1 MPISLRI
8 ITLPTYLWR
17 RLRPRPE
24 TAASCYVQFS
34 LCSEQRLVH
43 RVSQRRAALCAKER
57 PKKLQRGTTKPS
69 RLRRSQHV
77 HAFWPVPKAVFWVQ
91 GTTAPRY
98 TMRCGE
104 PSSR

>member
-43 RVSQRRAALCAKER
+43 RVSQRALHYALGKAEETPER
-57 PKKLQRGTTKPS
+57 HHKALQ
-69 RLRRSQHV
+69 
-77 HAFWPVPKAVFWVQ
+77 A
-91 GTTAPRY
+91 
-98 TMRCGE
+98 
-104 PSSR
+104 